1 MRSYGQYCA
10 LAKALDVIGDRW
22 TLLIVRELMTRKRA
36 RYTDLR
42 AGLPGI
48 ASNLLSERLR
58 DLESAGIVA
67 REEAPAP
74 IATTLYRL
82 TDRGEALR
90 PVIRELGRWGVPFLA
105 SARSSDEVRG
115 HWIGLPAEIYLT
127 DGHPCKPPVALEVRT
142 GDEPVTLMTVDGKVE
157 SRIGTV
163 PNPDAVLSGPA
174 RDLAAILFGGA
185 SVTAAHKR
193 GVRYTGD
200 TKVLERIRTRRVS

>member
-58 DLESAGIVA
+58 ELESSGIVA
-67 REEAPAP
+67 REDAPAP

-82 TDRGEALR
+82 TERGEALR
-90 PVIRELGRWGVPFLA
+90 PVIRELGRWGVPLLA
-105 SARSSDEVRG
+105 SSNDSDEIRG
-115 HWIGLPAEIYLT
+115 HWIGLPAEIYLI
-127 DGHPCKPPVALEVRT
+127 DGDPRKPPVTLEVRT
-142 GDEPVTLMTVDGKVE
+142 GDEPVTLTTAAGKIE
-157 SRIGTV
+157 SHMGTV
-163 PNPDAVLSGPA
+163 PKPDAVLSGPA
-174 RDLAAILFGGA
+174 RDVAAILLGGA

-200 TKVLERIRTRRVS
+200 PKVLERIRTRSAR